1 MPYRCIFVLIQPMS
15 KWFYGGLPKSVYVLF
30 VARIIN
36 RLGDFVRFFLTLYL
50 TRVLGMTETS
60 TGLVVTLASAAV
72 MAGTLGGGK
81 FADRFGRKRI
91 MLVSQV
97 LSAAVIGVCGFIP
110 AHTALPALLIVSQ
123 FFLGALRPASGAL
136 VMDLT
141 PPEKRQRA
149 FSLLYLGINIGVAL
163 GPMIAGF
170 LFENYRRWIFFGDA
184 ITTMVGVF
192 LVWRFVP
199 ETSSETA
206 YRSENHRERS
216 FDGSTFRA
224 FLSRPVLAAFTA
236 VLVVTSMV
244 YSQFHFGL
252 PLLVNEVFRDN
263 SARFFGVISSVNAV
277 TVIVFTPL
285 ILKLLERRAPL
296 KNMAAG
302 CAAYAAGF
310 GILAIT
316 VTGYWF
322 FLLST
327 VLWTWGEIIFAT
339 NVNVFI
345 SSHTPFN
352 HRGRF
357 NAVTHLAMSLGQTIA
372 PAAAGV
378 IIAGIGVRG
387 IWLPILF
394 LSAASGAGMA
404 VLHRVDVN
412 RGRSNP

>member
-1 MPYRCIFVLIQPMS
+1 MS
-15 KWFYGGLPKSVYVLF
+15 KWFYGGLPRSVYALF

-50 TRVLGMTETS
+50 TRVLEMNEKA

-81 FADRFGRKRI
+81 LADRFGRRRI
-91 MLVSQV
+91 MLISQT
-97 LSAAVIGVCGFIP
+97 LSAAVIGICGFIP
-110 AHTALPALLIVSQ
+110 AHAALPALLIVSQ

-170 LFENYRRWIFFGDA
+170 LFEHYRRWIFFGDA
-184 ITTMVGVF
+184 ITTMVGVL
-192 LVWRFVP
+192 LVWYFVP
-199 ETSSETA
+199 ETSRESA
-206 YRSENHRERS
+206 YRSDDHRERS
-216 FDGSTFRA
+216 FDGSTLRA
-224 FLSRPVLAAFTA
+224 FLNRPVLAVFTGIL
-236 VLVVTSMV
+236 VLTSTV

-263 SARFFGVISSVNAV
+263 SARFFGIISSVNAV
-277 TVIVFTPL
+277 TVILFTPL
-285 ILKLLERRAPL
+285 ILKLFERRAPL
-296 KNMAAG
+296 RNMVTG
-302 CAAYAAGF
+302 CIAYAVGF
-310 GILAIT
+310 GMLVLT
-316 VTGYWF
+316 VTGRWF

-327 VLWTWGEIIFAT
+327 VLWTWGEILFAT

-345 SSHTPFN
+345 SAHTPYN

-357 NAVTHLAMSLGQTIA
+357 TAVTHLAMSLGQTIA
-372 PAAAGV
+372 PAAAGF

-387 IWLPILF
+387 IWLPIFF
-394 LSAASGAGMA
+394 LSAASAAGMA
-404 VLHRVDVN
+404 FLHRVDLN
-412 RGRSNP
+412 REGSSP